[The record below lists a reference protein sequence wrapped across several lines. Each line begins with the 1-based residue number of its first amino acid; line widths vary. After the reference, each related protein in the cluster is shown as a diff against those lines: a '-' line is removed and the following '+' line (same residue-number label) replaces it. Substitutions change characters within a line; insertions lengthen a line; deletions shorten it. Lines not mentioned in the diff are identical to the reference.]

1 MSAPEYSST
10 SVIAHWLC
18 ALLFTIATGVEDD
31 AKVIDFVLSSQYKTI
46 FKSVH
51 ELVCSPYQTPF
62 TLFQIIVFS
71 LRFYSQTELLS
82 VTNTQA
88 TEDFVM
94 MLRVFYIVALQAT
107 GDVDLSDAEQ
117 LEISG
122 LTALHDY
129 KNIRQNLLNAVASPY
144 TETIQIGHTEWEDY
158 LVDMSRMTVLVSHS
172 DADLDDITAVI
183 TVLFQYMQITSSK
196 GNIPLSELSFP
207 SHSLPSLVL
216 DESPSPVDTDSPS
229 SVFLPD
235 FFDDLDLEPSSP
247 RFFTAPSSPSEWNP
261 SADPIV

>member
-1 MSAPEYSST
+1 
-10 SVIAHWLC
+10 
-18 ALLFTIATGVEDD
+18 
-31 AKVIDFVLSSQYKTI
+31 
-46 FKSVH
+46 
-51 ELVCSPYQTPF
+51 
-62 TLFQIIVFS
+62 
-71 LRFYSQTELLS
+71 
-82 VTNTQA
+82 
-88 TEDFVM
+88 
-94 MLRVFYIVALQAT
+94 
-107 GDVDLSDAEQ
+107 
-117 LEISG
+117 
-122 LTALHDY
+122 
-129 KNIRQNLLNAVASPY
+129 
-144 TETIQIGHTEWEDY
+144 
-158 LVDMSRMTVLVSHS
+158 MSRMTVLVSHS

-261 SADPIV
+261 SADPIVECGRGKTPKYIAPGSEAAVYYGDSGSNSHSSAEEVEVKVYQPSPKRAFGVDVTELETSVEQEMMVLEESVMHSRISAVKACDWRDWIDWCRVQV